1 MPELLAELF
10 SSRVRAAVLS
20 LLLPRPHLAFSL
32 TEMSQRLGLPISS
45 LQHECYKLVRI
56 GLLCD
61 ERQGSSRK
69 YRPDARFPLLAPLTI
84 LVARSSS
91 FAEAARGAVETVPG
105 VEAAWVVGE
114 LADSE
119 RAAYL
124 VIVGW
129 LELDVIDSL
138 FDRVRLVV
146 QAHYPERAI
155 ELAYF
160 PPDAWQKRLNAND
173 RFTRE
178 LLDSA
183 RVNLTELDDAS
194 GGGDVTG
201 DRHVAEEAPE
211 KVTIGGRKRSGKGEG

>member
-56 GLLCD
+56 GLLRD
-61 ERQGSSRK
+61 ERRGSSRR
-69 YRPDARFPLLAPLTI
+69 YRPDPSFPLLLPLTN

-91 FAEAARGAVETVPG
+91 FAEAARGAAEAVPG
-105 VEAAWVVGE
+105 VEQAWIAGD
-114 LADSE
+114 LAQVE
-119 RAAYL
+119 RPAYL
-124 VIVGW
+124 VVVGLVG
-129 LELDVIDSL
+129 LEEIDGL
-138 FDRVRLVV
+138 FDRVRQAL
-146 QAHYPERAI
+146 QAHHPEGGM

-160 PPDAWQKRLNAND
+160 PPDDWQARQRLND

-178 LLDSA
+178 LLDAA
-183 RVNLTELDDAS
+183 RVELLET
-194 GGGDVTG
+194 DVTAGIEETG
-201 DRHVAEEAPE
+201 DEQLMTREHN
-211 KVTIGGRKRSGKGEG
+211 GRGTGVRGEQRGKGEG